1 MEESGEKGIWLGR
14 MAPNAPEAA
23 ILSTCNRTELYCAT
37 DDLAAREAAI
47 RWLSKYHGI
56 PVDELAPHVYALP
69 QSEAVRHAFRV
80 ASGLDSMVLGEAQ
93 ILGKQLLRCGTSVA
107 ANYRATCRS
116 RSKAEFISRLG
127 IVAEEADESVL
138 WLELLEEAGILK
150 HERLAEIM
158 KEAKELVAIFSTS
171 LKTAKGNK

>member
-1 MEESGEKGIWLGR
+1 MSLPEELRE
-14 MAPNAPEAA
+14 
-23 ILSTCNRTELYCAT
+23 RTKKFAL
-37 DDLAAREAAI
+37 RVI
-47 RWLSKYHGI
+47 RLFQ
-56 PVDELAPHVYALP
+56 VLP
-69 QSEAVRHAFRV
+69 KNT
-80 ASGLDSMVLGEAQ
+80 EAQ

-127 IVAEEADESVL
+127 ILAEEADESVL
-138 WLELLEEAGILK
+138 WLELLEEAGVLK